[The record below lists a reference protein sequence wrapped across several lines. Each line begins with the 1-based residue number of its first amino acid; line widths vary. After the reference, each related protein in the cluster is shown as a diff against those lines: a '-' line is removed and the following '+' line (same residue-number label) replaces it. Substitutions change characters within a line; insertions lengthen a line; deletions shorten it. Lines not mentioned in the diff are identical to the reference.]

1 MEFKL
6 KINNLNA
13 VLIQTIKYLSRM
25 RIKGIPVPKNIL
37 LISLNKNE
45 VYIYNSNDFLEHI
58 EKVYIGAASINNFD
72 FHTDKKPKKLDLNF
86 HADQEELIS
95 LLKEKQYTKI
105 NIDENCIVGWANKF
119 FRENPGKTKQ
129 DFIGDNTGKTRTLG
143 EIRDPNTFTKYINPY
158 KKDSNVRFEYLMD
171 QLNTK
176 IQQKNLGAFYT
187 PKPYV
192 IKAYELLRA
201 AISEVP
207 EGNDYIILDRCAGT
221 GNLEKWLTDE
231 ELSHVV
237 VSTYE
242 YYEYKVLVE
251 LLGDKVRHIIPPTED
266 YNTFQQGFVNGANAL
281 SEEYIKNETLMKYI
295 NNPKCS
301 IIVFEN
307 PPYVEPTSM
316 EQQKIK
322 TAKKSR
328 ESWKNYYVVQQ
339 IKEKN
344 NLKASEFNELANY
357 FILSAFEYYIR
368 QSGDALIVF
377 SPVKYFKWQ
386 NAVKRKI
393 GGGFGFNRKHFHAGQ
408 DFVSCIWW
416 KFEKEEFNQ
425 IKVEVFDID
434 TIADELIFINKVK
447 IKKVHTL
454 LSQSIYKYKKA
465 DPQKV
470 EPDLGLACDYNGLF
484 TKKSGK
490 SLRGIPRNLD
500 DSNFIGYIQTTSFS
514 LHFASSALIRA
525 KAYNENGFWI
535 DKNNFLVGLIA
546 FSTAIYKIIDSDW
559 AKNYLAKTGD
569 GFNRFLLDLE
579 TQTRLKQ
586 FLLRNLFFVSLTNL
600 NHIRSLED
608 PKDKDKIYLNELC
621 LDNLN
626 QKPTLALN
634 TLRNYQRSPEELE
647 IENLW
652 FNILEHASTTSNYRS
667 DFKYGLYQII
677 EELNTKTLIGST
689 KSNKYSYDYPELNG
703 NIEAIKQKLKKYYL
717 EEIAPILFEYEFLK

>member
-1 MEFKL
+1 
-6 KINNLNA
+6 
-13 VLIQTIKYLSRM
+13 
-25 RIKGIPVPKNIL
+25 
-37 LISLNKNE
+37 
-45 VYIYNSNDFLEHI
+45 
-58 EKVYIGAASINNFD
+58 
-72 FHTDKKPKKLDLNF
+72 
-86 HADQEELIS
+86 
-95 LLKEKQYTKI
+95 
-105 NIDENCIVGWANKF
+105 
-119 FRENPGKTKQ
+119 
-129 DFIGDNTGKTRTLG
+129 
-143 EIRDPNTFTKYINPY
+143 
-158 KKDSNVRFEYLMD
+158 
-171 QLNTK
+171 
-176 IQQKNLGAFYT
+176 
-187 PKPYV
+187 
-192 IKAYELLRA
+192 
-201 AISEVP
+201 
-207 EGNDYIILDRCAGT
+207 
-221 GNLEKWLTDE
+221 
-231 ELSHVV
+231 
-237 VSTYE
+237 
-242 YYEYKVLVE
+242 
-251 LLGDKVRHIIPPTED
+251 
-266 YNTFQQGFVNGANAL
+266 
-281 SEEYIKNETLMKYI
+281 
-295 NNPKCS
+295 
-301 IIVFEN
+301 
-307 PPYVEPTSM
+307 M
-316 EQQKIK
+316 EQQKFK
-322 TAKKSR
+322 TAKESR

-425 IKVEVFDID
+425 IEVEVFDID

-447 IKKVHTL
+447 IKKVYAL

-500 DSNFIGYIQTTSFS
+500 DSNFIGYIQTKSFS
-514 LHFASSALIRA
+514 LHFASSALLRA
-525 KAYNENGFWI
+525 KSYDENGFWI

-634 TLRNYQRSPEELE
+634 TLRNYQRSPGELE

-717 EEIAPILFEYEFLK
+717 EEIAHILFEYEFLK